1 MTTVRYWA
9 GLKEAAG
16 VAQDEVEAT
25 TLGEALELV
34 RARHDERF
42 ARVLS
47 VCSVLVDGAA
57 TGSRD
62 PAQIALRDGLVD
74 CLPPFAGG

>member
-9 GLKEAAG
+9 GLKAAAG
-16 VAQDEVEAT
+16 VAEEQVEAT
-25 TLGEALELV
+25 TLSEALALV
-34 RARHDERF
+34 RARHNARF
-42 ARVLS
+42 SQVLAC
-47 VCSVLVDGAA
+47 CSVLVDGAA

-62 PAQIALRDGLVD
+62 PAGIALRDSLVD